1 MPEYAIKI
9 VDAFT
14 TVPLTGNP
22 CGVVTRAAGLSDAA
36 MQQIAQELNLSET
49 AFVLPSPVADFR
61 VRFFTPRQEIPLA
74 GHPTIATWHALAD
87 DGMITLDGGAR
98 NEFHQELAAGI
109 LPVTVESDANGT
121 TSVLMTQA
129 TPVFGALL
137 EPAAVVDALGI
148 AREDL
153 REDAPPQVVS
163 TGTLQ
168 AMVPVRSLDVLK
180 RLRPDSRQ
188 IEALDAIGGHVG
200 THVFALDPIDPTCTT
215 HARHFAPSLG
225 ITEDPV
231 TGSASGGMA
240 AYLWKYGLFRKG
252 RFRAEQGHLMRRPG
266 IVDIEVEADGESV
279 STVRVGGR
287 AVTVLQGTIRI

>member
-1 MPEYAIKI
+1 VPEYAIKI

-14 TVPLTGNP
+14 TVPFTGNP
-22 CGVVTRAAGLSDAA
+22 CGVITRAAGLSDAA
-36 MQQIAQELNLSET
+36 MQRIAQELNLSET

-74 GHPTIATWHALAD
+74 GHPTIATWHALAE
-87 DGMITLDGGAR
+87 DGIVALDGAR
-98 NEFHQELAAGI
+98 NDFHQELAAGI
-109 LPVTVESDANGT
+109 LPVTVESDANGR

-129 TPVFGALL
+129 TPTFGALL
-137 EPAAVVDALGI
+137 EPGAVVEALGI

-168 AMVPVRSLDVLK
+168 AMVPVRSLEVLK
-180 RLRPDSRQ
+180 KLRPNSRQ
-188 IEALDAIGGHVG
+188 LEALDALGGQVG
-200 THVFALDPIDPTCTT
+200 THVFALDPIDTTCAT

-225 ITEDPV
+225 IAEDPV

-240 AYLWKYGLFRKG
+240 AYL
-252 RFRAEQGHLMRRPG
+252 
-266 IVDIEVEADGESV
+266 
-279 STVRVGGR
+279 
-287 AVTVLQGTIRI
+287 